1 MDFTQR
7 ELDAIESACR
17 MQALAYRDLAA
28 KADRPIQRN
37 QRNDAADALVE
48 IVEKIVAERRAQALL
63 LKTCPNCDE

>member
-37 QRNDAADALVE
+37 QRNYAADELVQ
-48 IVEKIVAERRAQALL
+48 IAEKIVTERRAQALRL
-63 LKTCPNCDE
+63 RACPNCDE